1 MNLILNSSDFSARDN
16 IQKTTVFKNNLDFIL
31 SGPIP
36 PNPAELLSSSEFS
49 NLLVKFKESYDYII
63 IDSAPLVLV
72 SDTIPLLKQVDL
84 VIYTVRA
91 HFTDKKLT
99 TFIND
104 LVKSK
109 KINKMGIILNG
120 IKATPNSSY
129 YKYGYSYRYSYQ
141 YKYNYGYGYGYG
153 SEKSS

>member
-1 MNLILNSSDFSARDN
+1 M
-16 IQKTTVFKNNLDFIL
+16 L

-36 PNPAELLSSSEFS
+36 PNPAELLSSSDFS
-49 NLLVKFKESYDYII
+49 NLLNKLRQNYDYIV

-104 LVKSK
+104 LIKNE
-109 KINKMGIILNG
+109 INKMGLILNG
-120 IKATPNSSY
+120 IKAIPNSSY
-129 YKYGYSYRYSYQ
+129 YKYGYGYRYSYQ